1 MNLPLKSLLV
11 ALLVLPAARLVLPA
25 ARLVLPAALIVLA
38 AGAALPAHAEP
49 APSLTLENAEG
60 ETITLP
66 RPHDGVDI
74 YLFWA
79 TWCPYCKA
87 FMPHLQS
94 IRDEYG
100 DAVTVYALQIR
111 DDEDPRPFMADNGF
125 DFELIPNADAAMAPY
140 GMRSTPGLVLVDG
153 DGVIRFNLYDVVLQ
167 DPPGYAELGNR
178 ARAAR
183 RGPAWAARLRQEI
196 DAVLTAR

>member
-1 MNLPLKSLLV
+1 MRTLLLTLALSLL
-11 ALLVLPAARLVLPA
+11 
-25 ARLVLPAALIVLA
+25 
-38 AGAALPAHAEP
+38 ALPAPALAEP
-49 APSLTLENAEG
+49 APPLSLENAAG
-60 ETITLP
+60 ETVTLP
-66 RPHDGVDI
+66 RRHDGIDI

-100 DAVTVYALQIR
+100 EAVTIYALQIR
-111 DDEDPRPFMADNGF
+111 DDEDPRPTIADNGF
-125 DFELIPNADAAMAPY
+125 DFELIPNADAAMEPY

-153 DGVIRFNLYDVVLQ
+153 DGQIRFNLYDVVLQ

-178 ARAAR
+178 AKAAR

-196 DAVLTAR
+196 DAILDAPPGG

>member
-1 MNLPLKSLLV
+1 MRALFLTTLALCSL
-11 ALLVLPAARLVLPA
+11 ALNPAWAD
-25 ARLVLPAALIVLA
+25 
-38 AGAALPAHAEP
+38 P
-49 APSLTLENAEG
+49 APPLSLTHADGSTVE
-60 ETITLP
+60 LP
-66 RPHDGVDI
+66 REHEGVDI

-100 DAVTVYALQIR
+100 DDVTVFALQIR
-111 DDEDPRPFMADNGF
+111 DDEDPRPYLADNGF

-153 DGVIRFNLYDVVLQ
+153 DGNIRFNLYDVVLQ

-178 ARAAR
+178 AKAAR

-196 DAVLTAR
+196 DAILEAN

>member
-1 MNLPLKSLLV
+1 MR
-11 ALLVLPAARLVLPA
+11 ALLTTLFL
-25 ARLVLPAALIVLA
+25 ALSLT
-38 AGAALPAHAEP
+38 GTTALAEP
-49 APSLTLENAEG
+49 APKLTLENAG
-60 ETITLP
+60 GQTIVLP
-66 RPHDGVDI
+66 RRHEGVDV

-111 DDEDPRPFMADNGF
+111 DDEDPRPFLADNGF
-125 DFELIPNADAAMAPY
+125 DFELIPNADEAMAPY

-153 DGVIRFNLYDVVLQ
+153 DGQIRFNLYDVVLQ

-178 ARAAR
+178 AKAAR
-183 RGPAWAARLRQEI
+183 RGPAWAARIRQEI
-196 DAVLTAR
+196 DAILGSP